1 MRRNLLN
8 STALTTTTAGALAA
22 MGLSAA
28 VAGPASSTRTSW
40 TGCYVGL
47 NVGGVSGSVDQ
58 SVFLPASVNQLFAD
72 SGSSTGFTGGGQ
84 VGCNWQAV
92 PQYWVWG
99 VEGDINYANVKR
111 SQSGSGRFLGED
123 TALTQETKLR
133 WMATLRGRFG
143 ATLNATLFYVTGG
156 LALGDVSSKVN
167 GTVTDPTGDSTATFL
182 GSYSKVRTGWVVGGG
197 VEHKFSDRW
206 SGKIE
211 YLHFDLGSFSY
222 DVNLTQV
229 VGNPLRN
236 GIPTTWQANGQMNG
250 DIVRVGF
257 NYKFQP

>member
-1 MRRNLLN
+1 MRRYLLN

-28 VAGPASSTRTSW
+28 MAQPAVANW
-40 TGCYVGL
+40 TGCYAGL
-47 NVGGVSGSVDQ
+47 NVGGASGNIDQ
-58 SVFLPASVNQLFAD
+58 SVFLPASVNRLFAD
-72 SGSSTGFTGGGQ
+72 SGSNTGFTGGGQ

-99 VEGDINYANVKR
+99 VEGDINYVDVKR
-111 SQSGSGRFLGED
+111 SQRGSGRFLGED

-133 WMATLRGRFG
+133 WMATMRGRFG

-167 GTVTDPTGDSTATFL
+167 GTVTDPGGDSTAFFA
-182 GSYSKVRTGWVVGGG
+182 GSYSQVRAGWVFGGG
-197 VEHKFSDRW
+197 VEHKFTDRW

-222 DVNLTQV
+222 NVNLTQV
-229 VGNPLRN
+229 QGNPIRN
-236 GIPTTWQANGQMNG
+236 GIPTTWQATGQMNG